1 MDPTPPPECTSAKK
15 REARSTLFH
24 ERDAGSQPS
33 AAGKTKPH
41 AAVSAEGEE
50 ADVAAASIFN
60 ASADHAAKVDPAHQQ
75 SKDCRKQNMP
85 PWIEPLH
92 LHL

>member
-1 MDPTPPPECTSAKK
+1 VYVGEEERSPEYLIPRT
-15 REARSTLFH
+15 RRRL
-24 ERDAGSQPS
+24 SQPS

-75 SKDCRKQNMP
+75 SKDRRKQNMP

-92 LHL
+92 LHP